1 MLSLKVLCILWVA
14 YCMKWIERSNH
25 YIEWSPKK
33 GYKSSFTPV
42 FSIKTVLDSFYLL
55 IFCCEKLPTW
65 FSSLLFVVNVT
76 FNLSIVFRLVAFSPL
91 GDHILTAVTNIAS
104 ETVSWSRY
112 KSLYRNFFC
121 VQCRVR
127 TGHGKPGGSWNLR
140 ISFFRTGKDYEPY
153 STNQK

>member
-1 MLSLKVLCILWVA
+1 MHTLSSLLHEVNIEIKPLCRVVT
-14 YCMKWIERSNH
+14 
-25 YIEWSPKK
+25 
-33 GYKSSFTPV
+33 YKSSFTPV

-55 IFCCEKLPTW
+55 IFCCEKFSTW
-65 FSSLLFVVNVT
+65 ISSLVFAVNVT
-76 FNLSIVFRLVAFSPL
+76 LNLSIVFRLVAFSPL

-121 VQCRVR
+121 EQCRVR
-127 TGHGKPGGSWNLR
+127 TGHGKPGESWNLR
-140 ISFFRTGKDYEPY
+140 ISFFRTGKDYELY